1 MRSETPFFCITVSSS
16 FVTSSNVK
24 PYCRPEQP
32 PPVTKTRSLRSLLPS
47 SSIRAFTLFAALSV
61 KSSGSGIA
69 VDMSFMRIS
78 PGFCVSSGG
87 GGGGFQF
94 HHLFALLGAFVLQLP
109 HDDGAHVD
117 LDRLVRDIP
126 CDAGLGKEFDIL
138 GAADGA
144 CHRAVDDHVGHVDL
158 AFHLRQLGQHQ
169 RAGLVAG
176 RADVALDMA
185 IDAKPAG
192 EADVALDRRAGPDQ
206 TVDRAWLVGLPEHIA
221 LPRAC

>member
-1 MRSETPFFCITVSSS
+1 ITVSSS

-78 PGFCVSSGG
+78 PRFWVSSGG
-87 GGGGFQF
+87 GGSGFQL
-94 HHLFALLGAFVLQLP
+94 HHLFTLLGAFVHQLP
-109 HDDGAHVD
+109 HDDGAHMD

-126 CDAGLGKEFDIL
+126 CDAGLRKEFDVL
-138 GAADGA
+138 GPADRARDG
-144 CHRAVDDHVGHVDL
+144 AVDDHVGDVDL
-158 AFHLRQLGQHQ
+158 ALDLGQLRQHQ

-176 RADVALDMA
+176 GAHVALDVPVDTQA
-185 IDAKPAG
+185 AG
-192 EADVALDRRAGPDQ
+192 EGDVAFDRRPGTDEA
-206 TVDRAWLVGLPEHIA
+206 VDRARLVG
-221 LPRAC
+221 